1 MLELNHDNY
10 FSSEADREYF
20 SVSQFKAFRQCEA
33 KTMAKLNGTWVDGD
47 NDAFTLGSYV
57 HLWSEGGNLG
67 EFRAAHPEMFK
78 KDGTLLKKYE
88 VADKMIQTLAED
100 PLIEKVRE
108 GQKEVIMTGDLF
120 GTPWKIM
127 IDIYNPSKGVFVDL
141 KTTREISKKYWNE
154 ELRVKQNFVE
164 FYDYLLQM
172 AVYAEVERLNRGA
185 DNYLQPHIIAVSK
198 EEIPDKAVI
207 LVGTEFIKDK
217 LLEVETLLPRLIN
230 VKTGQEEPSRCE
242 HCDYCRSTKKID
254 KIVHYAEL

>member
-10 FSSEADREYF
+10 FSLEADREYF
-20 SVSQFKAFRQCEA
+20 SVSQFKAFRECEA
-33 KTMAKLNGTWVDGD
+33 KTVAKLNGTWVDGD

-78 KDGTLLKKYE
+78 KDGTLLKKFE

-172 AVYAEVERLNRGA
+172 SVYAEVERLNRGS
-185 DNYLQPHIIAVSK
+185 DDYLQPHIIAVSK

-217 LLEVETLLPRLIN
+217 LLEVETLLQRLIK
-230 VKTGQEEPSRCE
+230 VKTGQEEPTRCE
-242 HCDYCRSTKKID
+242 HCDYCRSTKKIERML
-254 KIVHYAEL
+254 HYTEL

>member
-10 FSSEADREYF
+10 FSLEADREYF
-20 SVSQFKAFRQCEA
+20 SVSQFKAFRECEA

-57 HLWSEGGNLG
+57 HLWSEGGNFG
-67 EFRAAHPEMFK
+67 NFRAAHPEMFK
-78 KDGTLLKKYE
+78 KDGTLLKKFE

-172 AVYAEVERLNRGA
+172 SVYAEVERLNRGS
-185 DNYLQPHIIAVSK
+185 DDYLQPHIIAVSK

-217 LLEVETLLPRLIN
+217 LLEIETLLPRLIK
-230 VKTGQEEPSRCE
+230 VKTGQEEPTRCE
-242 HCDYCRSTKKID
+242 HCDYCRSTKRIER
-254 KIVHYAEL
+254 ILHYTEL

>member
-1 MLELNHDNY
+1 
-10 FSSEADREYF
+10 
-20 SVSQFKAFRQCEA
+20 
-33 KTMAKLNGTWVDGD
+33 
-47 NDAFTLGSYV
+47 
-57 HLWSEGGNLG
+57 
-67 EFRAAHPEMFK
+67 
-78 KDGTLLKKYE
+78 
-88 VADKMIQTLAED
+88 MIQTLAED

-108 GQKEVIMTGDLF
+108 GQKEVIMIGDLF

-172 AVYAEVERLNRGA
+172 SVYAEVERLNRGS
-185 DNYLQPHIIAVSK
+185 DDYLQPHIIAVSK

-217 LLEVETLLPRLIN
+217 LLEVETLLPRLIK
-230 VKTGQEEPSRCE
+230 VKTGQEEPTRCE
-242 HCDYCRSTKKID
+242 HCDYCRSTKKIER
-254 KIVHYAEL
+254 ILHYTEL